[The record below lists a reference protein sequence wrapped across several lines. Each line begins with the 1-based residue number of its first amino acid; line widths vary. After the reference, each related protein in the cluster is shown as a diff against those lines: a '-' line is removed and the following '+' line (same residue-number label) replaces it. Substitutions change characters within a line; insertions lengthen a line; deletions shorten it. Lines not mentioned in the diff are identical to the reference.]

1 MSKKKKV
8 ENTENVSG
16 LCNTNNNRKKNEDT
30 INVGLGD
37 TKVWQ
42 RNTVLEE
49 LKQAKRVANHFDNEE
64 YLIRKISWKVSLV
77 NLLIMWQLRL
87 TKIETKV
94 LVTVKLF
101 HLNSSKKKKRVLK
114 YLFVYRMK
122 IEDNIFKVVEFVH
135 QWYLQFDN

>member
-16 LCNTNNNRKKNEDT
+16 LCNTNNNRKKNEDI

-37 TKVWQ
+37 TKVLQ

-64 YLIRKISWKVSLV
+64 YLIRKIS
-77 NLLIMWQLRL
+77 
-87 TKIETKV
+87 
-94 LVTVKLF
+94 
-101 HLNSSKKKKRVLK
+101 
-114 YLFVYRMK
+114 
-122 IEDNIFKVVEFVH
+122 
-135 QWYLQFDN
+135 